1 MIFDAIEAVAQK
13 DADGNTII
21 GRQALRD
28 ALYATQGLAGI
39 TGTINCDEMG
49 DCADPQIAVSQVQ
62 GDAFVPIYQSGAMLG
77 EMAEAA
83 PVEVPD
89 LDGRIV
95 TIAIENA
102 YLPFNYINL
111 ATGEPAGWDYEAW
124 DEICNRLNCVTDYV
138 EAQWDGMILAVSE
151 GQFDAAADGI
161 TITDERA
168 EIVDFSN
175 GYINI
180 DQRFLVRIDEDRFTE
195 PEEFAADEFLI
206 IGSQLGTTN
215 YATAEELVGID
226 RIQTF
231 DQFPLAVEALRA
243 GDVDAVIMD
252 ETAGQG
258 YVGVHAD
265 ELKVV
270 GRSMSSDELGFIY
283 PQGSD
288 LVEPVNVALASMQA
302 DGFMDELAVKYFSD
316 QFILTYDDIGDGAY
330 AEPEEETTSEHAAEM
345 PAAGELGSAEQ
356 PIQVLFV
363 PSVDAGVI
371 VTGGEVMAGALN
383 EATGLNFEVD
393 VPTSYA
399 ATIEA
404 MCASPEDTIGFIP
417 ALGYVL
423 ANNRCDVEV
432 GAAAVRF
439 GLSWYAAQILVS
451 RDSDIQSID
460 DLAGKKWAV

>member
-1 MIFDAIEAVAQK
+1 
-13 DADGNTII
+13 
-21 GRQALRD
+21 
-28 ALYATQGLAGI
+28 
-39 TGTINCDEMG
+39 
-49 DCADPQIAVSQVQ
+49 
-62 GDAFVPIYQSGAMLG
+62 MLG
-77 EMAEAA
+77 EMAEAGGEEA
-83 PVEVPD
+83 MELPD
-89 LDGRIV
+89 LGGRMV
-95 TIAIENA
+95 TVAIENA

-124 DEICNRLNCVTDYV
+124 DEICNRLNCVPDYV

-175 GYINI
+175 GYISI
-180 DQRFLVRIDEDRFTE
+180 EQRLLVRIDEDRFTE
-195 PEEFAADEFLI
+195 PAEFAADDNLI
-206 IGSQLGTTN
+206 VGTQLGTTN
-215 YATAEELVGID
+215 YATAEELIGGD
-226 RIQTF
+226 RIQAF
-231 DQFPLAVEALRA
+231 DQFPLAVQALLS

-258 YVGVHAD
+258 YVGVNAD
-265 ELKVV
+265 SLKLT
-270 GRSMSSDELGFIY
+270 GGTMSSDELGFIY
-283 PQGSD
+283 PKGSD
-288 LVEPVNVALASMQA
+288 LVEPVNIALASMQA
-302 DGFMDELAVKYFSD
+302 DGFMDELAFRYFSD
-316 QFILTYDDIGDGAY
+316 QFAITYDDIGAGAY